1 MSDFNATN
9 TVVVER
15 KLQHPAEKVW
25 RALTQGHLIEEW
37 LMSNDFQAV
46 VGHKFNLKTT
56 PMPQWNG
63 VLDCEVLEVEPNKR
77 LVYTWNSS
85 GEEAAAGLKTTVA
98 WDLLPTADGV
108 LLRME
113 HSGFGPD
120 QQRNFQGAQYGWQK
134 NLGRLD
140 DVLARIK

>member
-9 TVVVER
+9 TIVVER
-15 KLQHPAEKVW
+15 KLHHPAEKVW

-63 VLDCEVLEVEPNKR
+63 ILDCEVLEVEPNKR

-85 GEEAAAGLKTTVA
+85 GEEAATGLKTTVS
-98 WDLLPTADGV
+98 WDLLPDDNGV

-113 HSGFGPD
+113 HTGFRPD

-134 NLGRLD
+134 NIGSMEE
-140 DVLARIK
+140 VLARIA